1 MRKNKPLFF
10 TKHQLGRMAQRGM
23 SKAIVNVVVKFG
35 EWSKGKEPYSF
46 QIEYN
51 GVIVVLYEQRV
62 QYNVSSCKLN
72 RLLTM
77 KAEKI
82 KEQKGITFYK
92 AMHRV
97 VKSIDFSQELAEIS

>member
-1 MRKNKPLFF
+1 
-10 TKHQLGRMAQRGM
+10 
-23 SKAIVNVVVKFG
+23 
-35 EWSKGKEPYSF
+35 
-46 QIEYN
+46 
-51 GVIVVLYEQRV
+51 
-62 QYNVSSCKLN
+62 
-72 RLLTM
+72 M